1 MNSFKCHACGGNQY
15 TACDTAE
22 RCIYCG
28 HKELKKMETLE
39 PEESMKLERLLIETA
54 QSVMISAQTDFYMA
68 YQTAVAGAMAIGCT
82 EEKAIEIADKAV
94 ERNEEKIGIVSERE
108 NFVEN
113 IRKLAV
119 DEKPGFVDELLAEVE
134 K

>member
-1 MNSFKCHACGGNQY
+1 VKL
-15 TACDTAE
+15 E
-22 RCIYCG
+22 
-28 HKELKKMETLE
+28 KMDKLE

-68 YQTAVAGAMAIGCT
+68 YQTAVAGAMAIGCI

-94 ERNEEKIGIVSERE
+94 ERNEERIGIVSEQK

-113 IRKLAV
+113 IRKQAV
-119 DEKPGFVDELLAEVE
+119 NEKPDFIDALLAEEVF
-134 K
+134 KA

>member
-1 MNSFKCHACGGNQY
+1 MVKHCTKCRRKWIVSIMDKQEYYIC
-15 TACDTAE
+15 
-22 RCIYCG
+22 
-28 HKELKKMETLE
+28 
-39 PEESMKLERLLIETA
+39 PECEGEGMKLERLLIATA

-94 ERNEEKIGIVSERE
+94 ERNAEKIGIVSERK
-108 NFVEN
+108 NIVET
-113 IRKLAV
+113 IRKKTV
-119 DEKPGFVDELLAEVE
+119 KEKPDFIDELLAEVE

>member
-1 MNSFKCHACGGNQY
+1 
-15 TACDTAE
+15 
-22 RCIYCG
+22 
-28 HKELKKMETLE
+28 
-39 PEESMKLERLLIETA
+39 MKLERLLIETA
-54 QSVMISAQTDFYMA
+54 QLVMISAQTDFYMA

-82 EEKAIEIADKAV
+82 EEKAIEITDKAV
-94 ERNEEKIGIVSERE
+94 ERNKERIGVISERK

-119 DEKPGFVDELLAEVE
+119 DEKPDFIDALLAEAE

>member
-1 MNSFKCHACGGNQY
+1 MNRFKCPACGRNQY

-28 HKELKKMETLE
+28 YKELKKMETLE
-39 PEESMKLERLLIETA
+39 SEEGMKLERLLIETA

-68 YQTAVAGAMAIGCT
+68 YQMAVAGAMAIGCT

-94 ERNEEKIGIVSERE
+94 ERNEERIGIVSERK

-119 DEKPGFVDELLAEVE
+119 DEKPDFIDALLAEVE

>member
-1 MNSFKCHACGGNQY
+1 MNRFKCPACGRNQY

-39 PEESMKLERLLIETA
+39 PEEGMKLERLLIETA
-54 QSVMISAQTDFYMA
+54 QSVMISAQTDFYIA

-94 ERNEEKIGIVSERE
+94 ERNAEKIGIVSERK
-108 NFVEN
+108 NIVET
-113 IRKLAV
+113 IRKKAV
-119 DEKPGFVDELLAEVE
+119 KEKPDFIDALLAEVE

>member
-1 MNSFKCHACGGNQY
+1 MNRYKCP
-15 TACDTAE
+15 
-22 RCIYCG
+22 G

-39 PEESMKLERLLIETA
+39 PEEGMKLERLLIETA
-54 QSVMISAQTDFYMA
+54 QSVMISAQMDFYVA
-68 YQTAVAGAMAIGCT
+68 YQTAVAGAMTMGCT
-82 EEKAIEIADKAV
+82 EEKAIEIADKAA
-94 ERNEEKIGIVSERE
+94 ERNEEKIGIVSERK

-119 DEKPGFVDELLAEVE
+119 DEKPDFIDALLAEVE

>member
-1 MNSFKCHACGGNQY
+1 MNCFKCPACGGNQY

-39 PEESMKLERLLIETA
+39 PEEGMKLERLLIETA
-54 QSVMISAQTDFYMA
+54 QSVMISTQTDFYIA

-82 EEKAIEIADKAV
+82 EEKAIEITDKAV

-108 NFVEN
+108 NFVET

-119 DEKPGFVDELLAEVE
+119 DEKPDFIDALLAEVE

>member
-1 MNSFKCHACGGNQY
+1 MKLEIEIDEAY
-15 TACDTAE
+15 
-22 RCIYCG
+22 IYCG

-39 PEESMKLERLLIETA
+39 PEENMKLERLLIETA
-54 QSVMISAQTDFYMA
+54 QSVMISAQTDFYMV
-68 YQTAVAGAMAIGCT
+68 YQTAVAGAMAMGCT

-94 ERNEEKIGIVSERE
+94 ERNEERIGVISERK

-113 IRKLAV
+113 IRKQAV
-119 DEKPGFVDELLAEVE
+119 NAKPDFIDELLAEEE